1 MQFTIPGIRNRNIQ
15 FVLREDRAILII
27 CIGIALIFWLLVKLS
42 QEYRSTREVTLTFN
56 IPEDKTF
63 SSAPPNDLRVQIE
76 GAGWDLMF
84 DYFANRQVK
93 LVYDLMQTDRM
104 TLSRGQLRTDI
115 LNQLSANDLTIVELN
130 YDNINLVLEEKVSWK
145 VPVVLATDL
154 SFSTG
159 YHLKEPV
166 SIDPD
171 SVTVTGPR
179 SMLNSIRQWG
189 ADSLILKN
197 LKISQ
202 EKYVSLAKPPREIS
216 LSNDRVRTIVPVEQ
230 YTEKS
235 LFVPLTVLNAPDSIK
250 VFPANVQVRCI
261 VGLGQYNSLGA
272 KDFELV
278 LDLKDVPVSES
289 KNTAPINLVR
299 RPEYVKLLSFSPS
312 AAEFYILK

>member
-1 MQFTIPGIRNRNIQ
+1 M
-15 FVLREDRAILII
+15 I
-27 CIGIALIFWLLVKLS
+27 CIGIALVFWLLVKLS
-42 QEYRSTREVTLTFN
+42 QEYRSIKDVALTFN
-56 IPEDKTF
+56 IPADKTF
-63 SSAPPNDLRVQIE
+63 SAAPPNDLKVQVE

-84 DYFANRQVK
+84 DYFVNRQVD

-104 TLSRGQLRTDI
+104 TLNRGQLRTDI

-145 VPVVLATDL
+145 APVVLASDL

-171 SVTVTGPR
+171 SITITGPL
-179 SMLNSIRQWG
+179 SMLKSIQRWE
-189 ADSLILKN
+189 ADSLILQN
-197 LKISQ
+197 LKTSQ
-202 EKYVSLAKPPREIS
+202 EKFVSLAKPPREIS
-216 LSNDRVRTIVPVEQ
+216 LSHDRVRTIVSVEQ

-261 VGLGQYNSLGA
+261 VGLSQYNSLAA
-272 KDFELV
+272 KDFKLV
-278 LDLKDVPVSES
+278 LDLQDVPVSES

-299 RPEYVKLLSFSPS
+299 QPDYVKLLSFSPS